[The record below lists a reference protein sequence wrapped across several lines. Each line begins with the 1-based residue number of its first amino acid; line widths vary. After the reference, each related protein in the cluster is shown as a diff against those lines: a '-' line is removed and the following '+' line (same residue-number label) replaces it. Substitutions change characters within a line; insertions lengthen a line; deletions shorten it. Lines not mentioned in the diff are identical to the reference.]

1 MDGDEKLDIERP
13 KDQWHSFDL
22 SLEVKGLFLL
32 D

>member
-1 MDGDEKLDIERP
+1 MRKLDIERP

-22 SLEVKGLFLL
+22 SFEVKGLFLL